1 MDFINVILVIGGG
14 AASFIGSYAAQHVHM
29 QYLRRDVD
37 LTTER
42 LNEHLKSAH

>member
-1 MDFINVILVIGGG
+1 MDFVNVVLVLGGG

-37 LTTER
+37 KA
-42 LNEHLKSAH
+42 NDKIDEHLKTAH